1 MTSLQELQITTL
13 VRFESWFMVA
23 YNLLALLLID
33 HNSRFVVKH
42 EHIDITT
49 LAVQDY
55 DIGREK

>member
-42 EHIDITT
+42 EHIDITLT
-49 LAVQDY
+49 VQDN